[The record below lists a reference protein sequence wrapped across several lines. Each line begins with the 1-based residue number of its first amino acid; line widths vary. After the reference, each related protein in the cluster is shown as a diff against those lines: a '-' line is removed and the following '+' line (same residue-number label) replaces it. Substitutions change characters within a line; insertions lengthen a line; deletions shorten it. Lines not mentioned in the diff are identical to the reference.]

1 VSQQLLVGFDFGGTK
16 LATVLADLDGTRL
29 AGEVLPTEA
38 ERGAEQAVR
47 RAIAAA
53 RDLLSS
59 RGAGVAAV
67 GVATMGITRDD
78 HVELA
83 PNVPGWDRLALPQLL
98 RDEFGSAPVAI
109 ANDVRAAAVAELTWG
124 ELRNVSTGIYVNLGT
139 GFAGA
144 MEQED
149 QCRTLAKAARY
160 ISQIAAFQAAG
171 LDGSCGQ
178 LASQMRTRRRG
189 RVDEIAEQ
197 RSH

>member
-98 RDEFGSAPVAI
+98 RDEFGSAPVAN
-109 ANDVRAAAVAELTWG
+109 ANDVRADRD
-124 ELRNVSTGIYVNLGT
+124 LRESRHRIRRH
-139 GFAGA
+139 AH
-144 MEQED
+144 
-149 QCRTLAKAARY
+149 
-160 ISQIAAFQAAG
+160 
-171 LDGSCGQ
+171 
-178 LASQMRTRRRG
+178 RRRCGARG
-189 RVDEIAEQ
+189 RA
-197 RSH
+197 RCCR